1 MTVLLALRIVAA
13 LGCGL
18 MAGVF
23 FAFSTSVMR
32 GLARLGPAEAIAAMQ
47 AMNRA
52 ILNPLFLA
60 CFFGSAVACILAMVS
75 ALWQLPDPAA
85 VCTLAGGTLYLVG
98 AILVTMAVN
107 VPLNRALDAVATGDP
122 GSASRWSA
130 YLAKW
135 TAWNHVRAAT
145 ALAAAALLTIAIWL
159 QPAGAGTS

>member
-1 MTVLLALRIVAA
+1 MRGRTGKPGRAAISGCGMETGMTVLLALRIVAA

-75 ALWQLPDPAA
+75 ALWQ
-85 VCTLAGGTLYLVG
+85 
-98 AILVTMAVN
+98 
-107 VPLNRALDAVATGDP
+107 
-122 GSASRWSA
+122 
-130 YLAKW
+130 
-135 TAWNHVRAAT
+135 
-145 ALAAAALLTIAIWL
+145 
-159 QPAGAGTS
+159 